1 MSNVELNQTCGP
13 LLRHRTVRSETT
25 GGRRDHHQPAN
36 HLRQNLRH
44 SRISGI
50 PRNRYRSNE
59 RITVIMPR
67 GNREIPTLLQNR
79 KFAAIGIGAADALSQ
94 ITAGKRFLLVQNV
107 VFSSEI
113 AVAFDRARRI
123 RRSRLQQ
130 LVILLHRKMLK
141 YHARHC
147 LFLRFRGFVRNYLFL
162 RLRGHHF
169 RHFGKK
175 SQRLR
180 GRASIPAGTCV
191 IA

>member
-1 MSNVELNQTCGP
+1 MLFQYREFTAV
-13 LLRHRTVRSETT
+13 
-25 GGRRDHHQPAN
+25 
-36 HLRQNLRH
+36 
-44 SRISGI
+44 GI
-50 PRNRYRSNE
+50 R
-59 RITVIMPR
+59 
-67 GNREIPTLLQNR
+67 
-79 KFAAIGIGAADALSQ
+79 AADTLPQ
-94 ITAGKRFLLVQNV
+94 ITAGKRFFLIQNV
-107 VFSSEI
+107 MFSSEI
-113 AVAFDRARRI
+113 AVAFNRTRRI

-147 LFLRFRGFVRNYLFL
+147 LFLRLRGFVRSCLFL

-180 GRASIPAGTCV
+180 GRASVPAGTCV